1 MISARLPL
9 ILVLLLFSSISIF
22 TGCEGAGDQRG
33 VSYTIPEQP
42 EMSTGYT
49 EKPGWQTSEF
59 AVAAANPLATDAG
72 YQVIKSGGSAV
83 DAAIAVQMVL
93 ALVEP
98 QSSGIGGG
106 AFLLAWDG
114 SAIHAYDGRETAPA
128 AADENWFLDE
138 NGEPLPFGEAVRS
151 GRSVGVPGTLAML
164 ETAHR
169 EHGNLPWEDLFR
181 PAITLAEEGFNI
193 SPRLH
198 GLLESENTLPDDEIA
213 GELYYDENGIPH
225 PVGYKLRNPALAEIL
240 RQVSREGTSAFY
252 TGTVAENIAERVN
265 SHERPGDMSV
275 DDIEGYPVQDFRR
288 TAMCN
293 DWRTYRI
300 CGFPPP
306 ASGHIAIMQ
315 ILGIMDELEV
325 PETGLQD
332 SIPSAKWL
340 HQYSEAAKLA
350 YADRARYI
358 GDSLFVEPPA
368 DSWQSLLGADYLSER
383 AKLIGDTSMET
394 ANAGIPGPLTTLL
407 GLHPQQPE
415 SGTSHISI
423 FDPLG
428 NAVSMTTTIESG
440 FGSRI
445 MSDGGT
451 GLTGGFILNNEL
463 TDFSLTP
470 VDEDGNLI
478 ANRVEPGKRPR
489 SSMSPTLIFEK
500 DSGSLIASVGS
511 PGGGAI
517 IHYTA
522 KTIVGMLDWNLNAQ
536 KAINLPNF
544 VNYNGPTIL
553 ETDRFPAEI
562 IEALEA
568 LGHEV
573 LERDL
578 TSGIQTIQ
586 RTDTGFYGGADPR
599 REGVVM
605 GD

>member
-1 MISARLPL
+1 
-9 ILVLLLFSSISIF
+9 
-22 TGCEGAGDQRG
+22 
-33 VSYTIPEQP
+33 
-42 EMSTGYT
+42 
-49 EKPGWQTSEF
+49 
-59 AVAAANPLATDAG
+59 
-72 YQVIKSGGSAV
+72 
-83 DAAIAVQMVL
+83 
-93 ALVEP
+93 
-98 QSSGIGGG
+98 
-106 AFLLAWDG
+106 
-114 SAIHAYDGRETAPA
+114 
-128 AADENWFLDE
+128 
-138 NGEPLPFGEAVRS
+138 
-151 GRSVGVPGTLAML
+151 
-164 ETAHR
+164 
-169 EHGNLPWEDLFR
+169 
-181 PAITLAEEGFNI
+181 
-193 SPRLH
+193 
-198 GLLESENTLPDDEIA
+198 
-213 GELYYDENGIPH
+213 
-225 PVGYKLRNPALAEIL
+225 
-240 RQVSREGTSAFY
+240 REGTLAFY
-252 TGTVAENIAERVN
+252 TGAVAENIAERVN
-265 SHERPGDMSV
+265 SHERPGDMSIA
-275 DDIEGYPVQDFRR
+275 DIEGYPVQDFQR

-293 DWRTYRI
+293 DWRSYRI

-315 ILGIMDELEV
+315 ILGMMDELEA

-332 SIPSAKWL
+332 SIPSAEWL

-368 DSWQSLLGADYLSER
+368 DSWQSLLGADYLRER
-383 AKLIGDTSMET
+383 AGLIGDTSMET
-394 ANAGIPGPLTTLL
+394 ANAGTPGPLTTLL

-423 FDPLG
+423 IDPDG

-470 VDEDGNLI
+470 VDDNGNLI

-500 DSGSLIASVGS
+500 DTGNLVASVGS
-511 PGGGAI
+511 PGGAAI

-522 KTIVGMLDWNLNAQ
+522 KAIVGMLNWNLNAQ
-536 KAINLPNF
+536 EAINLPNF

-553 ETDRFPAEI
+553 ESDRFPAEI

-568 LGHEV
+568 LGHEI

-578 TSGIQTIQ
+578 TSGIQAIQ
-586 RTDTGFYGGADPR
+586 RTGTGFYGGADPR

-605 GD
+605 GE